1 MGHRQHHYVPCFLLE
16 QWHSLPDDKLS
27 AFRWARDKLVHSRL
41 KAKSVA
47 KAEHLYS
54 MQRSLPAPDVKI
66 EREFLGPRVD
76 GPAAEV
82 HRKILANG
90 VRSLKG
96 EDREAWSRFLVSLLL
111 RAPRMIAHVRQ
122 HGRAILLKG
131 MAESVSDTPGPDEE
145 PALTLP
151 EWAEAHESDLLDDLG
166 VMTLPSLVFSQR
178 LNGAL
183 LAARWATR
191 TVRDSRVDLLISD
204 KPLIVHGSF
213 DSAFAIG
220 LPIAPDRVFVAFN
233 RGRTWATI
241 SAKGDEML
249 AREMNRRA
257 VLDADSYVYASSPAQ
272 ERLIKKYLRRESGRP
287 GAI

>member
-151 EWAEAHESDLLDDLG
+151 EWAEAHE
-166 VMTLPSLVFSQR
+166 
-178 LNGAL
+178 
-183 LAARWATR
+183 
-191 TVRDSRVDLLISD
+191 
-204 KPLIVHGSF
+204 
-213 DSAFAIG
+213 
-220 LPIAPDRVFVAFN
+220 
-233 RGRTWATI
+233 
-241 SAKGDEML
+241 
-249 AREMNRRA
+249 
-257 VLDADSYVYASSPAQ
+257 
-272 ERLIKKYLRRESGRP
+272 
-287 GAI
+287 